1 MDKIKVLMVCHGN
14 ICRSPIAEFVMKSLV
29 RHHHLSDSFFIASAA
44 TAAAS
49 TATAGDFDCRWL
61 SHPTP
66 DDTSHVWFSRT
77 IVTSEKDMPR
87 AAYIRVATTGRF
99 VLYVNGR
106 NVSTALFTPDRQK
119 GDTAVAAI
127 AYDVQRFLRTDTNT
141 IALLYCPSMR
151 THRQVS
157 VCFYGIAAD
166 SSHFAVSGT
175 DRPCFALNGN
185 AGWLCR
191 HADTWQTHDGG
202 EAMNRNLYPY
212 RWTDANQPLAMWQ
225 AVEET
230 ATSQPLTTTTP
241 HHLNTPTPQPLNTT
255 PPQPLNT
262 TTPQH
267 ISTSHHLTTTPPQPL
282 NTTTPLSAEDICG
295 YSPLRINPLVDNA
308 ARISRIYTPLL
319 TEQSGD
325 TLTVHLVPNRRHLI
339 RVTLRGCRR
348 GERIRIGNLQYVC
361 TGEMDEQ
368 AFTRFSPTD
377 QNTVT
382 ISGDRHFCC
391 EQVQEVESICL

>member
-1 MDKIKVLMVCHGN
+1 MQAFPFVKQVAEVSGLCHTQQYTYMLRLLH
-14 ICRSPIAEFVMKSLV
+14 ILIL
-29 RHHHLSDSFFIASAA
+29 FITSAA

-151 THRQVS
+151 TRRQVS

-175 DRPCFALNGN
+175 DRPSFALNGN

-202 EAMNRNLYPY
+202 EAMNHNLYPY
-212 RWTDANQPLAMWQ
+212 RWTDANQPLALWQ

-230 ATSQPLTTTTP
+230 STSQHLTTTTP
-241 HHLNTPTPQPLNTT
+241 HH
-255 PPQPLNT
+255 LNT

-267 ISTSHHLTTTPPQPL
+267 ISTSQHL
-282 NTTTPLSAEDICG
+282 NTINTLSSEDICG
-295 YSPLRINPLVDNA
+295 YNPLRINPLVDNA

-339 RVTLRGCRR
+339 RVTLRGCSR

-391 EQVQEVESICL
+391 EQVQEVESISL

>member
-1 MDKIKVLMVCHGN
+1 
-14 ICRSPIAEFVMKSLV
+14 
-29 RHHHLSDSFFIASAA
+29 
-44 TAAAS
+44 
-49 TATAGDFDCRWL
+49 
-61 SHPTP
+61 
-66 DDTSHVWFSRT
+66 
-77 IVTSEKDMPR
+77 
-87 AAYIRVATTGRF
+87 
-99 VLYVNGR
+99 
-106 NVSTALFTPDRQK
+106 
-119 GDTAVAAI
+119 
-127 AYDVQRFLRTDTNT
+127 
-141 IALLYCPSMR
+141 
-151 THRQVS
+151 
-157 VCFYGIAAD
+157 
-166 SSHFAVSGT
+166 
-175 DRPCFALNGN
+175 
-185 AGWLCR
+185 
-191 HADTWQTHDGG
+191 
-202 EAMNRNLYPY
+202 MNRNLYPY

-230 ATSQPLTTTTP
+230 SPSQHLTTTP
-241 HHLNTPTPQPLNTT
+241 SQHLNTT
-255 PPQPLNT
+255 PPHHLTT

-267 ISTSHHLTTTPPQPL
+267 ISTPHHL
-282 NTTTPLSAEDICG
+282 NTTTPLSSEDICG
-295 YSPLRINPLVDNA
+295 YNPLRINPLVDNA

-339 RVTLRGCRR
+339 RVTLRGCRL

>member
-1 MDKIKVLMVCHGN
+1 MLRLIN
-14 ICRSPIAEFVMKSLV
+14 ILIL
-29 RHHHLSDSFFIASAA
+29 FIASAA

-151 THRQVS
+151 TRRQVS

-212 RWTDANQPLAMWQ
+212 RWTDANQPLALWQ
-225 AVEET
+225 AVKET
-230 ATSQPLTTTTP
+230 SPSQPLTTTTP
-241 HHLNTPTPQPLNTT
+241 HHLNTPTPQHLNTT

-267 ISTSHHLTTTPPQPL
+267 ISTSQHLTTTTPHHLTTI
-282 NTTTPLSAEDICG
+282 NTLSSEDICG

-382 ISGDRHFCC
+382 ICGDRHFCC

>member
-1 MDKIKVLMVCHGN
+1 MLRLIN
-14 ICRSPIAEFVMKSLV
+14 ILIL
-29 RHHHLSDSFFIASAA
+29 FIASAA

-175 DRPCFALNGN
+175 DRPSFALNGN

-212 RWTDANQPLAMWQ
+212 RWTDANQPLALWQ

-230 ATSQPLTTTTP
+230 STPQHHNISTQHHNTTPQRHNITTP
-241 HHLNTPTPQPLNTT
+241 HNTTASLNTSTQ
-255 PPQPLNT
+255 
-262 TTPQH
+262 QH
-267 ISTSHHLTTTPPQPL
+267 NNI
-282 NTTTPLSAEDICG
+282 TTTPLSSEDICG

>member
-1 MDKIKVLMVCHGN
+1 MLRLIN
-14 ICRSPIAEFVMKSLV
+14 ILIL
-29 RHHHLSDSFFIASAA
+29 FIASAA

-49 TATAGDFDCRWL
+49 TATTGDFDCRWM

-151 THRQVS
+151 TRRQVS

-175 DRPCFALNGN
+175 DRPSFALNGN

-212 RWTDANQPLAMWQ
+212 RWTDANQPLTLWQ

-230 ATSQPLTTTTP
+230 SPSQPLTTTTP

-267 ISTSHHLTTTPPQPL
+267 ISTSQHLTTTTPHHLTTT
-282 NTTTPLSAEDICG
+282 TPLSSEDICG
-295 YSPLRINPLVDNA
+295 YNPLRINPLVDNA

-339 RVTLRGCRR
+339 RVTLRDCRR

>member
-1 MDKIKVLMVCHGN
+1 MNLQGVSGTSLSFVQQATEVYGLCHTQQDTYMLRLLH
-14 ICRSPIAEFVMKSLV
+14 ILIL
-29 RHHHLSDSFFIASAA
+29 FIASAA

-49 TATAGDFDCRWL
+49 TATTGDFDCRWL

-151 THRQVS
+151 TRRQVS
-157 VCFYGIAAD
+157 VSFYGIAAD

-212 RWTDANQPLAMWQ
+212 RWTDPNQPLAMWQ
-225 AVEET
+225 AVKET
-230 ATSQPLTTTTP
+230 STSHHLNTTTP
-241 HHLNTPTPQPLNTT
+241 HHLNTPTPQ
-255 PPQPLNT
+255 
-262 TTPQH
+262 H
-267 ISTSHHLTTTPPQPL
+267 ISTSHHLNTTPP
-282 NTTTPLSAEDICG
+282 LSSEDICG

>member
-1 MDKIKVLMVCHGN
+1 MLRLIN
-14 ICRSPIAEFVMKSLV
+14 ILIL
-29 RHHHLSDSFFIASAA
+29 FIASAA

-151 THRQVS
+151 TRRQVS

-212 RWTDANQPLAMWQ
+212 RWTDANQPLALWQ

-230 ATSQPLTTTTP
+230 STSQPLNTTPPQPLTTTTP
-241 HHLNTPTPQPLNTT
+241 HHLTTINT
-255 PPQPLNT
+255 
-262 TTPQH
+262 
-267 ISTSHHLTTTPPQPL
+267 
-282 NTTTPLSAEDICG
+282 LSSEDICG
-295 YSPLRINPLVDNA
+295 YNPLRINPLVDNA
-308 ARISRIYTPLL
+308 ARISHIYTPLL

-325 TLTVHLVPNRRHLI
+325 TLLVHLVPNRRHLI

-368 AFTRFSPTD
+368 AFTRFSPSD

>member
-1 MDKIKVLMVCHGN
+1 MLRLIN
-14 ICRSPIAEFVMKSLV
+14 ILIL
-29 RHHHLSDSFFIASAA
+29 FIASAA

-49 TATAGDFDCRWL
+49 TATAGDFGCRWL

-151 THRQVS
+151 TRRQVS

-212 RWTDANQPLAMWQ
+212 RWTDANQPLALWQ
-225 AVEET
+225 AVKET
-230 ATSQPLTTTTP
+230 S
-241 HHLNTPTPQPLNTT
+241 TPQPLNTT

-262 TTPQH
+262 TTP
-267 ISTSHHLTTTPPQPL
+267 
-282 NTTTPLSAEDICG
+282 LSSEDICG

>member
-1 MDKIKVLMVCHGN
+1 MLRLLHIL
-14 ICRSPIAEFVMKSLV
+14 IL
-29 RHHHLSDSFFIASAA
+29 FIASAA
-44 TAAAS
+44 TTAAS
-49 TATAGDFDCRWL
+49 TATTGDFDCRWM
-61 SHPTP
+61 SHPAP

-77 IVTSEKDMPR
+77 IVTSAKDMPR

-151 THRQVS
+151 TRRQVS
-157 VCFYGIAAD
+157 VSFYGIAAD
-166 SSHFAVSGT
+166 SSRFAVSGT

-191 HADTWQTHDGG
+191 HADTWQTHDG

-212 RWTDANQPLAMWQ
+212 RWTDANQPLALWK
-225 AVEET
+225 AVEERST
-230 ATSQPLTTTTP
+230 QQHNNISPQHLTTTP
-241 HHLNTPTPQPLNTT
+241 HNHTTYLNTSTPQHN
-255 PPQPLNT
+255 NIT
-262 TTPQH
+262 TTP
-267 ISTSHHLTTTPPQPL
+267 HHLTTTPPQHIS
-282 NTTTPLSAEDICG
+282 TPQHLTISTHISSEDICG
-295 YSPLRINPLVDNA
+295 YSPLRPNPLVDNA
-308 ARISRIYTPLL
+308 AHISRIYTPLL

>member
-1 MDKIKVLMVCHGN
+1 MLRLIN
-14 ICRSPIAEFVMKSLV
+14 ILIL
-29 RHHHLSDSFFIASAA
+29 FIASAA

-175 DRPCFALNGN
+175 DRPSFALNGN

-212 RWTDANQPLAMWQ
+212 RWTDANQPLALWQ
-225 AVEET
+225 AVKET
-230 ATSQPLTTTTP
+230 STSQP
-241 HHLNTPTPQPLNTT
+241 
-255 PPQPLNT
+255 
-262 TTPQH
+262 
-267 ISTSHHLTTTPPQPL
+267 LTTTPPQPL
-282 NTTTPLSAEDICG
+282 NTTTPLSSEDICG
-295 YSPLRINPLVDNA
+295 YNPLRINPLVDNA

>member
-1 MDKIKVLMVCHGN
+1 MLRLLHIL
-14 ICRSPIAEFVMKSLV
+14 L
-29 RHHHLSDSFFIASAA
+29 LFIASAA
-44 TAAAS
+44 TAVAS
-49 TATAGDFDCRWL
+49 TATAGDFDCRWM
-61 SHPTP
+61 SHPAP

-77 IVTSEKDMPR
+77 IVTDAKDMPR

-141 IALLYCPSMR
+141 IAILYCPSMR
-151 THRQVS
+151 TRRQVS

-191 HADTWQTHDGG
+191 YADTWQTHDGG

-230 ATSQPLTTTTP
+230 STPQHNNISPQHLTTTP
-241 HHLNTPTPQPLNTT
+241 HNHTTYLNTSTPQHNNITTPPQHLNTPTPQ
-255 PPQPLNT
+255 
-262 TTPQH
+262 H
-267 ISTSHHLTTTPPQPL
+267 ISTSQH
-282 NTTTPLSAEDICG
+282 NNISTPLSSEDICG
-295 YSPLRINPLVDNA
+295 YSPLRHNPLVDNA

-339 RVTLRGCRR
+339 RVTLRGCRL
-348 GERIRIGNLQYVC
+348 GEHIRIGNLQYVC

>member
-1 MDKIKVLMVCHGN
+1 MLRLIN
-14 ICRSPIAEFVMKSLV
+14 ILIL
-29 RHHHLSDSFFIASAA
+29 FIASAA

-141 IALLYCPSMR
+141 IALLYSPSMR
-151 THRQVS
+151 TRRQVS

-212 RWTDANQPLAMWQ
+212 RWTDANQPLALWQ

-230 ATSQPLTTTTP
+230 STSQPLNTTPPQPLTTTTP
-241 HHLNTPTPQPLNTT
+241 HHLTTINT
-255 PPQPLNT
+255 
-262 TTPQH
+262 
-267 ISTSHHLTTTPPQPL
+267 
-282 NTTTPLSAEDICG
+282 LSSEDICG

-382 ISGDRHFCC
+382 ISGDCHFCC

>member
-1 MDKIKVLMVCHGN
+1 MLRLIN
-14 ICRSPIAEFVMKSLV
+14 ILIL
-29 RHHHLSDSFFIASAA
+29 FIASAA
-44 TAAAS
+44 TTAAS
-49 TATAGDFDCRWL
+49 TATAGDFDCRWM

-77 IVTSEKDMPR
+77 IVTSAKDMPR

-119 GDTAVAAI
+119 DNTAVAAI
-127 AYDVQRFLRTDTNT
+127 VYDVQRFLRTDTNT

-151 THRQVS
+151 TRRQVS

-230 ATSQPLTTTTP
+230 STSQPLNTTTP
-241 HHLNTPTPQPLNTT
+241 HHLNTPTPQ
-255 PPQPLNT
+255 
-262 TTPQH
+262 H
-267 ISTSHHLTTTPPQPL
+267 ISTSQHL
-282 NTTTPLSAEDICG
+282 NTINTLSSEDICG
-295 YSPLRINPLVDNA
+295 YNPLRINPLVDNA
-308 ARISRIYTPLL
+308 ARISHIYTPLL
-319 TEQSGD
+319 TEQNED

>member
-1 MDKIKVLMVCHGN
+1 MLRLIN
-14 ICRSPIAEFVMKSLV
+14 ILIL
-29 RHHHLSDSFFIASAA
+29 FIASAA

-151 THRQVS
+151 TRRQVS

-166 SSHFAVSGT
+166 NSHFAVSGT

-230 ATSQPLTTTTP
+230 A
-241 HHLNTPTPQPLNTT
+241 
-255 PPQPLNT
+255 PP
-262 TTPQH
+262 
-267 ISTSHHLTTTPPQPL
+267 HHLTTTPPQHIPTSQHL
-282 NTTTPLSAEDICG
+282 NTINTLSSEDICG

-382 ISGDRHFCC
+382 ICGDCHFCC

>member
-1 MDKIKVLMVCHGN
+1 MNLQGVSGTSLSFVQQVAEVSGLCHTQQDTYMLRLLH
-14 ICRSPIAEFVMKSLV
+14 ILIL
-29 RHHHLSDSFFIASAA
+29 FIASAA

-49 TATAGDFDCRWL
+49 TATTGDFDCRWL

-77 IVTSEKDMPR
+77 IVTSAKDMPR

-151 THRQVS
+151 TRRQVS

-212 RWTDANQPLAMWQ
+212 RWTDANQPLALWQ

-230 ATSQPLTTTTP
+230 STSQ
-241 HHLNTPTPQPLNTT
+241 HLNTT
-255 PPQPLNT
+255 PP
-262 TTPQH
+262 
-267 ISTSHHLTTTPPQPL
+267 HHLTTTPPHHN
-282 NTTTPLSAEDICG
+282 NTPTLQHISTSQHNNISTPISSEDICG
-295 YSPLRINPLVDNA
+295 YNPLRINPLVDNA

>member
-1 MDKIKVLMVCHGN
+1 MLRLLHIL
-14 ICRSPIAEFVMKSLV
+14 IL
-29 RHHHLSDSFFIASAA
+29 FIASAA

-77 IVTSEKDMPR
+77 IVTSAKDMPR

-119 GDTAVAAI
+119 GDTAVATI

-151 THRQVS
+151 TRRQVS
-157 VCFYGIAAD
+157 VSFYGIAAD

-175 DRPCFALNGN
+175 DRPSFALNGN

-212 RWTDANQPLAMWQ
+212 RWTDANQPLALWQ

-230 ATSQPLTTTTP
+230 STSQHLNISPQ
-241 HHLNTPTPQPLNTT
+241 HHLTT
-255 PPQPLNT
+255 PPQQHPNISQHLNT
-262 TTPQH
+262 STQQHHTT
-267 ISTSHHLTTTPPQPL
+267 STQQPL
-282 NTTTPLSAEDICG
+282 SPPKTSA
-295 YSPLRINPLVDNA
+295 A
-308 ARISRIYTPLL
+308 T
-319 TEQSGD
+319 
-325 TLTVHLVPNRRHLI
+325 I
-339 RVTLRGCRR
+339 RFAS
-348 GERIRIGNLQYVC
+348 IR
-361 TGEMDEQ
+361 
-368 AFTRFSPTD
+368 S
-377 QNTVT
+377 
-382 ISGDRHFCC
+382 
-391 EQVQEVESICL
+391 

>member
-1 MDKIKVLMVCHGN
+1 MLRLIN
-14 ICRSPIAEFVMKSLV
+14 ILIL
-29 RHHHLSDSFFIASAA
+29 FIASAA

-49 TATAGDFDCRWL
+49 TATAGDFDCRWM

-212 RWTDANQPLAMWQ
+212 RWTDANQPLALWQ
-225 AVEET
+225 AVKET
-230 ATSQPLTTTTP
+230 STSQPLTTTTP
-241 HHLNTPTPQPLNTT
+241 HHLNTPTPQPLTTT

-267 ISTSHHLTTTPPQPL
+267 ISTSQHLTTTTPHHLTTI
-282 NTTTPLSAEDICG
+282 NTLSSEDICG
-295 YSPLRINPLVDNA
+295 YNPLRINPLVDNA

>member
-1 MDKIKVLMVCHGN
+1 MLRLIN
-14 ICRSPIAEFVMKSLV
+14 ILIL
-29 RHHHLSDSFFIASAA
+29 FIASAA

-49 TATAGDFDCRWL
+49 TATTGDFDCRWL

-151 THRQVS
+151 TRRQVS

-191 HADTWQTHDGG
+191 HADTWQTRDGG

-230 ATSQPLTTTTP
+230 STY
-241 HHLNTPTPQPLNTT
+241 
-255 PPQPLNT
+255 QPLNT
-262 TTPQH
+262 TTQHHNTTPQRHNITTPHNTTASLNTSTPQH
-267 ISTSHHLTTTPPQPL
+267 NNI
-282 NTTTPLSAEDICG
+282 TTTPLSSEDICG
-295 YSPLRINPLVDNA
+295 YNPLRINPLVDNA

>member
-1 MDKIKVLMVCHGN
+1 MLRLIN
-14 ICRSPIAEFVMKSLV
+14 ILIL
-29 RHHHLSDSFFIASAA
+29 FIASAA

-212 RWTDANQPLAMWQ
+212 RWTDANQPLALWQ
-225 AVEET
+225 AVKET
-230 ATSQPLTTTTP
+230 SPSQPLTTTTP
-241 HHLNTPTPQPLNTT
+241 HHLTT
-255 PPQPLNT
+255 IN
-262 TTPQH
+262 
-267 ISTSHHLTTTPPQPL
+267 
-282 NTTTPLSAEDICG
+282 PLSSEDICG

>member
-1 MDKIKVLMVCHGN
+1 MLRLIN
-14 ICRSPIAEFVMKSLV
+14 ILIL
-29 RHHHLSDSFFIASAA
+29 FIASAA

-49 TATAGDFDCRWL
+49 TATTGDFDCRWL

-141 IALLYCPSMR
+141 IALLYCPSIR
-151 THRQVS
+151 TRRQVS
-157 VCFYGIAAD
+157 VSFYGITAD

-212 RWTDANQPLAMWQ
+212 RWTDANQPLALWQ

-230 ATSQPLTTTTP
+230 APSQPLTTTTP
-241 HHLNTPTPQPLNTT
+241 QHLT
-255 PPQPLNT
+255 T

-267 ISTSHHLTTTPPQPL
+267 ISTSQHLNISTPI
-282 NTTTPLSAEDICG
+282 SSEDICG
-295 YSPLRINPLVDNA
+295 YNPLRINPLVDNA
-308 ARISRIYTPLL
+308 ARISHIYTPLL

-339 RVTLRGCRR
+339 RVTLRGCRH

>member
-1 MDKIKVLMVCHGN
+1 MLRLLHIL
-14 ICRSPIAEFVMKSLV
+14 IL
-29 RHHHLSDSFFIASAA
+29 FIASAA

-49 TATAGDFDCRWL
+49 TATTGDFDCRWL

-119 GDTAVAAI
+119 GDTAVATI

-151 THRQVS
+151 TRRQVS

-225 AVEET
+225 AVKET
-230 ATSQPLTTTTP
+230 AT
-241 HHLNTPTPQPLNTT
+241 H
-255 PPQPLNT
+255 LNT

-267 ISTSHHLTTTPPQPL
+267 ISTSQHL
-282 NTTTPLSAEDICG
+282 NTTTPHISTSQHLNISTPLSSEDICG
-295 YSPLRINPLVDNA
+295 YNPLRINPLVDNA

>member
-1 MDKIKVLMVCHGN
+1 MLRLLHIL
-14 ICRSPIAEFVMKSLV
+14 IL
-29 RHHHLSDSFFIASAA
+29 FIASAA

-49 TATAGDFDCRWL
+49 TATGDFDCRWL

-151 THRQVS
+151 TRRQVS
-157 VCFYGIAAD
+157 VSFYGIAAD

-175 DRPCFALNGN
+175 DRPSFALNGN

-212 RWTDANQPLAMWQ
+212 RWTDANQPLAMWK

-230 ATSQPLTTTTP
+230 TPSQHLT
-241 HHLNTPTPQPLNTT
+241 
-255 PPQPLNT
+255 T

-267 ISTSHHLTTTPPQPL
+267 ISTSQH
-282 NTTTPLSAEDICG
+282 NNISTPLSSEDICG
-295 YSPLRINPLVDNA
+295 YNPLRINPLVDNA

-339 RVTLRGCRR
+339 RVTLRGCRH

>member
-1 MDKIKVLMVCHGN
+1 MFRLLHIL
-14 ICRSPIAEFVMKSLV
+14 IL
-29 RHHHLSDSFFIASAA
+29 FIASAA

-49 TATAGDFDCRWL
+49 TATTGDFDCRWL

-151 THRQVS
+151 TRRQVS

-175 DRPCFALNGN
+175 DRPSFALNGN

-230 ATSQPLTTTTP
+230 ATYQP
-241 HHLNTPTPQPLNTT
+241 LNTPTQHPNTT
-255 PPQPLNT
+255 PQRHNITTPHNTTASLNT
-262 TTPQH
+262 STPQH
-267 ISTSHHLTTTPPQPL
+267 NNI
-282 NTTTPLSAEDICG
+282 TTTPLSSEDICG

-377 QNTVT
+377 HNTVT
-382 ISGDRHFCC
+382 IRGDRHFCC
-391 EQVQEVESICL
+391 EQVQEVESISL

>member
-1 MDKIKVLMVCHGN
+1 MLRLIN
-14 ICRSPIAEFVMKSLV
+14 ILIL
-29 RHHHLSDSFFIASAA
+29 FIASAA
-44 TAAAS
+44 AAAAS
-49 TATAGDFDCRWL
+49 TATTGDFDCRWL

-230 ATSQPLTTTTP
+230 AT
-241 HHLNTPTPQPLNTT
+241 HLNTTIPQHIST
-255 PPQPLNT
+255 PQPLNT

-267 ISTSHHLTTTPPQPL
+267 ISTSQPLTTTTPQHLNTTTPQHISTSQPL
-282 NTTTPLSAEDICG
+282 NTTTPLSSEDICG

-368 AFTRFSPTD
+368 AFTRFSPTN

-382 ISGDRHFCC
+382 ICGDRHFCC

>member
-1 MDKIKVLMVCHGN
+1 MQAFLFDIKMLRLIN
-14 ICRSPIAEFVMKSLV
+14 ILIL
-29 RHHHLSDSFFIASAA
+29 FIAAV
-44 TAAAS
+44 AAS
-49 TATAGDFDCRWL
+49 TASTAPGASQTASVGDFDCRWM

-77 IVTSEKDMPR
+77 IVTSAKDMPR

-119 GDTAVAAI
+119 GDTAVSAI

-151 THRQVS
+151 TRRQVS

-202 EAMNRNLYPY
+202 EAMNRNLYPH
-212 RWTDANQPLAMWQ
+212 RWTDPNQPLAMWQ
-225 AVEET
+225 AVEESS
-230 ATSQPLTTTTP
+230 TSQHHNTSTQHISTSQHLTPTTSLNTSTPQHNNITTTP
-241 HHLNTPTPQPLNTT
+241 HHLNTTT
-255 PPQPLNT
+255 
-262 TTPQH
+262 
-267 ISTSHHLTTTPPQPL
+267 S
-282 NTTTPLSAEDICG
+282 LSSEDICG
-295 YSPLRINPLVDNA
+295 YSPLRPNPLVDNA

-325 TLTVHLVPNRRHLI
+325 TLLVHLVPNRRHLI

>member
-1 MDKIKVLMVCHGN
+1 MLRLIN
-14 ICRSPIAEFVMKSLV
+14 ILIL
-29 RHHHLSDSFFIASAA
+29 FIASAA

-49 TATAGDFDCRWL
+49 TATTGDFDYRWL
-61 SHPTP
+61 SHLTP

-119 GDTAVAAI
+119 DDTAVAAI

-151 THRQVS
+151 TRRQVS

-212 RWTDANQPLAMWQ
+212 RWTDANQPLALWQ

-230 ATSQPLTTTTP
+230 ATPQ
-241 HHLNTPTPQPLNTT
+241 HHNTS
-255 PPQPLNT
+255 
-262 TTPQH
+262 TPQH
-267 ISTSHHLTTTPPQPL
+267 NNI
-282 NTTTPLSAEDICG
+282 TTTPLSSEDICG
-295 YSPLRINPLVDNA
+295 YNPLRINPLVDNA

-348 GERIRIGNLQYVC
+348 GERIRIGNLHYVC

>member
-1 MDKIKVLMVCHGN
+1 MLRLLHIL
-14 ICRSPIAEFVMKSLV
+14 IL
-29 RHHHLSDSFFIASAA
+29 FIA

-49 TATAGDFDCRWL
+49 TATTGDFDCRWL

-151 THRQVS
+151 TRRQVS

-230 ATSQPLTTTTP
+230 STYQP
-241 HHLNTPTPQPLNTT
+241 LNTPTQHHNTT
-255 PPQPLNT
+255 PQRHNITTPHNTTASLNT
-262 TTPQH
+262 STPQH
-267 ISTSHHLTTTPPQPL
+267 NNI
-282 NTTTPLSAEDICG
+282 TTTPLSSEDICG

>member
-1 MDKIKVLMVCHGN
+1 MFRLLHIL
-14 ICRSPIAEFVMKSLV
+14 IL
-29 RHHHLSDSFFIASAA
+29 FIASAA

-49 TATAGDFDCRWL
+49 TATTGDFDCRWL

-151 THRQVS
+151 TRRQVS

-175 DRPCFALNGN
+175 DRPSFALNGN

-230 ATSQPLTTTTP
+230 ATYQP
-241 HHLNTPTPQPLNTT
+241 LNTPTQHPNTT
-255 PPQPLNT
+255 PQRHNITTPHNTTASLNT
-262 TTPQH
+262 STPQH
-267 ISTSHHLTTTPPQPL
+267 NNI
-282 NTTTPLSAEDICG
+282 TTTPLSSEDICG

-339 RVTLRGCRR
+339 RVTLRGCRC

>member
-1 MDKIKVLMVCHGN
+1 MLRLIN
-14 ICRSPIAEFVMKSLV
+14 ILIL
-29 RHHHLSDSFFIASAA
+29 FIASAA

-49 TATAGDFDCRWL
+49 TATAGDFDCRWM

-230 ATSQPLTTTTP
+230 SPSQPLTTTTP
-241 HHLNTPTPQPLNTT
+241 HHLNTPTPQPLTTT

-267 ISTSHHLTTTPPQPL
+267 ISTSQHLTTTTPHHLTTI
-282 NTTTPLSAEDICG
+282 NTLSSEDICG